1 MTTPTNRYV
10 YKEGPPLQQRLGPE
24 RENEISPLRTL
35 TQAGIK
41 VALATDNVPVSM
53 FYPIWQSVARRSLY
67 TGEPIA
73 PEQKLSRE
81 DALRAATRSG
91 AWLTFEE
98 NEKGSI
104 EPDKLADLAVL
115 SADPLTVHD
124 EAIKDISSE
133 MTVVG
138 GKGGWEKA

>member
-10 YKEGPPLQQRLGPE
+10 YKEGHLLRQRLGAG

-35 TQAGIK
+35 MQAGIK

-53 FYPIWQSVARRSLY
+53 FYPIWQSVARKSLY

-73 PEQKLSRE
+73 PQQKLSRE
-81 DALRAATRSG
+81 DALRAA
-91 AWLTFEE
+91 
-98 NEKGSI
+98 
-104 EPDKLADLAVL
+104 
-115 SADPLTVHD
+115 PLTVD
-124 EAIKDISSE
+124 EDAIKDISSD

-138 GKGGWEKA
+138 GKVVWEKAGA